1 MTALIGGSV
10 LLIAA
15 AAIALVFGWIT
26 ASPPLIWL
34 SIGSSVVSA
43 VLLSLGYY
51 RARSQVFSARAI
63 GHASAA
69 PGEVIAIPDRKRY
82 HKPDC
87 RYAAAAGA
95 EAMSVDAATR
105 RGYDA
110 CDVCKP

>member
-43 VLLSLGYY
+43 VLLALGYY
-51 RARSQVFSARAI
+51 RARGEIASARAI
-63 GHASAA
+63 GHAEAA

-95 EAMSVDAATR
+95 EAMTADAAKR